1 MKRRSRELS
10 IFNLS
15 ALDVLATATGV
26 FVLLVVMLM
35 PYYRKSFD
43 ANAEIEDATVGGDF
57 VTHRGRMMESV
68 LLSVLEAP
76 ALARAR
82 RNLNSQGLN

>member
-1 MKRRSRELS
+1 MASRFGRSSSSARRVSAIFTGRRDQGRNFYKEL
-10 IFNLS
+10 
-15 ALDVLATATGV
+15 ALAG
-26 FVLLVVMLM
+26 
-35 PYYRKSFD
+35 
-43 ANAEIEDATVGGDF
+43 GGDF

-68 LLSVLEAP
+68 LLSVLEAS